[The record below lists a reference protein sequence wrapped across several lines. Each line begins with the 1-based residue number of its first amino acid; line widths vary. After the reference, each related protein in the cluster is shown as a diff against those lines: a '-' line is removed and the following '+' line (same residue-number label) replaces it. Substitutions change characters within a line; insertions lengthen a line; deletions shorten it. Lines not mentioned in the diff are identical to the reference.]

1 MAEIETAPYS
11 QWLECTV
18 RELYDIEPV
27 CIAMEMRDAAGQVY
41 TSYWQM
47 DANDM
52 ACVIDALQNEAT
64 LNFIRENKDEILAI
78 LNGEGDDEDD
88 GLPQTDTDPAESG

>member
-1 MAEIETAPYS
+1 MADIENAPFS
-11 QWLECTV
+11 EWLESAV
-18 RELYDIEPV
+18 RDLYDLEPT
-27 CIAMEMRDAAGQVY
+27 CIAMGMRDAEGQVY

-64 LNFIRENKDEILAI
+64 LNFIKANKDEILSI
-78 LNGEGDDEDD
+78 LNGEGDEDD
-88 GLPQTDTDPAESG
+88 GLPETATDPAESG

>member
-1 MAEIETAPYS
+1 MADISTAPYS
-11 QWLECTV
+11 QWLEGVV
-18 RELYDIEPV
+18 RDLYDIEPV

-52 ACVIDALQNEAT
+52 ACIIDSLQNEAT
-64 LNFIRENKDEILAI
+64 LNFIRAYKDEIMAI
-78 LNGEGDDEDD
+78 LNEEGDEED
-88 GLPQTDTDPAESG
+88 GLCETDTDASCTG